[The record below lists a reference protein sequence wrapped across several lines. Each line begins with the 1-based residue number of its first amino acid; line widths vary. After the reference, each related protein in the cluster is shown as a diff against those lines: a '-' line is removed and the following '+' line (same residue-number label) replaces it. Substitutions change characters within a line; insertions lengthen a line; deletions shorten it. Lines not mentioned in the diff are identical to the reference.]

1 MINGFMRLLW
11 KGHCFKRQKR
21 LDVKRNELW
30 NSRKFQCWSDYYD
43 FPWKSIELLNME
55 ILSTSDCNKKDELKL
70 NYDKH
75 KEYVSNLKDN

>member
-1 MINGFMRLLW
+1 
-11 KGHCFKRQKR
+11 
-21 LDVKRNELW
+21 
-30 NSRKFQCWSDYYD
+30 
-43 FPWKSIELLNME
+43 ME